1 MESAEKYYVT
11 FGKIIL
17 YHQFMSRVGKR
28 VIVIPADVNLE
39 FKGQTIVA
47 LGNKGVLSF
56 TLPPFFSFKM
66 LGERQI
72 MLEKVDS
79 FPEATCYCRQG
90 FDLTRGLIRAKASK
104 KVVKELYG
112 LSRTSVFN
120 IIKGVSEGFQKRL
133 QLTGVGYR
141 VQIENGYL
149 VLNVG
154 YSHPVKVLIPEDISL
169 QCDSSTSVLI
179 SGIEKSR
186 VGNFAAKIRL
196 IRVPEPYKGKG
207 ISYDNEVVRRKPG
220 KTGK

>member
-1 MESAEKYYVT
+1 
-11 FGKIIL
+11 
-17 YHQFMSRVGKR
+17 
-28 VIVIPADVNLE
+28 
-39 FKGQTIVA
+39 
-47 LGNKGVLSF
+47 
-56 TLPPFFSFKM
+56 
-66 LGERQI
+66 
-72 MLEKVDS
+72 
-79 FPEATCYCRQG
+79 
-90 FDLTRGLIRAKASK
+90 LIRAKASK

-133 QLTGVGYR
+133 QLTGIGYR

>member
-1 MESAEKYYVT
+1 
-11 FGKIIL
+11 
-17 YHQFMSRVGKR
+17 MSRVGKR
-28 VIVIPADVNLE
+28 VIVVPADVNLE
-39 FKGQTIVA
+39 FEGQTIVA
-47 LGNKGVLSF
+47 TGNKGVLSF
-56 TLPPFFSFKM
+56 TLPPFFNFKM
-66 LGERQI
+66 LEERQI
-72 MLEKVDS
+72 MIEKVES
-79 FPEATCYCRQG
+79 FPEATCCCHQG
-90 FDLTRGLIRAKASK
+90 RDLLMRDLVCAKASK

-112 LSRTSVFN
+112 LSRTSIFN

-154 YSHPVKVLIPEDISL
+154 YSRPVKVLIPEDISL